1 MKVVQSCPT
10 LCNPRTVVHCSPLGS
25 SAHRILQART
35 LAGSSA
41 GLGSYT
47 QVLVAHW
54 LVGPRQ
60 EAMGWEVD
68 GGGMPTECILLGCGL
83 VSPTIMGGHGRPPV
97 LPSLGQW
104 DRRDPIPTPP
114 RPCLAPQECVA
125 LDIQAGCLP
134 RSPMPARAD

>member
-1 MKVVQSCPT
+1 MKAVQSCPT
-10 LCNPRTVVHCSPLGS
+10 LCNPRTVIHCSPLGS

-47 QVLVAHW
+47 QELVSHW
-54 LVGPRQ
+54 LVDPGQ
-60 EAMGWEVD
+60 ETMEWEVD
-68 GGGMPTECILLGCGL
+68 GEGVPTECILLRCGL
-83 VSPTIMGGHGRPPV
+83 VSRTIMGGHRRPPV

-125 LDIQAGCLP
+125 LDVQAGCLP